1 MTTRT
6 ISAPLS
12 VDLSSKSATLAALV
26 KFTRSN
32 GDVAGF
38 TTHDR
43 DIVWDSVTYKA
54 STGPSPTAI
63 QTKSDLGVD
72 TMEMSGFV
80 SDDITFDAIRGGLWD
95 NAAFVIY
102 GVNWANPAAAVE
114 IRRGWLGQSKIRP
127 GFWSFELQGF
137 TRRLNNRIGENTSPG
152 CRNDLGDSTCQ
163 VNLAPYTISVL
174 IQSVVNSRTYVL
186 SDALGDPLANATGEF
201 DQGKFTF
208 TAGAN
213 NGLAFEIKNWDQS
226 TGTIEFYLS
235 VPFEV
240 VPIDDTAQLHRGCH
254 KRIVEDCKGVFDNVV
269 HFRGE
274 PHLPGNDRLQ
284 RYARL
289 GVA

>member
-1 MTTRT
+1 M
-6 ISAPLS
+6 
-12 VDLSSKSATLAALV
+12 
-26 KFTRSN
+26 
-32 GDVAGF
+32 
-38 TTHDR
+38 
-43 DIVWDSVTYKA
+43 
-54 STGPSPTAI
+54 
-63 QTKSDLGVD
+63 
-72 TMEMSGFV
+72 
-80 SDDITFDAIRGGLWD
+80 
-95 NAAFVIY
+95 
-102 GVNWANPAAAVE
+102 
-114 IRRGWLGQSKIRP
+114 
-127 GFWSFELQGF
+127 
-137 TRRLNNRIGENTSPG
+137 
-152 CRNDLGDSTCQ
+152 
-163 VNLAPYTISVL
+163 L